1 MTEKFDIDSKD
12 DDLIETFELWL
23 KESTTYHDE
32 IKKSQEKSLE
42 YYNGNQTDRDAIPT
56 HEPNTVENRI
66 FEGVETLVP
75 VATANAHQFIVLP
88 GSDNEK
94 AVSKAEKLQKVLTR
108 KFQTLNIQEKLE
120 WTTRDMLLMRF
131 GVLKY
136 CWSETKDDIDVEYK
150 DPRNIY
156 VPKLKTR
163 DPYEVPYL
171 IELQEYSEKEME
183 EYFPEADLEELGQG
197 VLSGSKTGQGENA
210 HNRKTYKVW
219 EVWTDEMVAWICNKE
234 VLEKKP
240 NPYWDF
246 EGDEKKEVVS
256 ITKEGKLKRKPRMF
270 FRNHLDRPEKPF
282 VFFAT
287 FNASD
292 GPLPETSLAEI
303 AIPLQDDI
311 NTQKRQIQFNLR
323 QMGNGQAII
332 DSDAMSEEEAA
343 NITNETGLIIR
354 GEGIASGSKFKR
366 EPGLPLPNSHFAN
379 LQHSEAT
386 FDNILGTHSAT
397 RGQAQAKTLGQ
408 DMLSRQQDYS
418 RIDLIT
424 RVLNRGV
431 NRLANGL
438 VQLMKLYYTDTHVIK
453 ILGEENTVEFIKLN
467 RDDIEDHI
475 EIEVKDGNTLPMD
488 EVQLRNEAVQLWQ
501 LQALDPVTLYER
513 LKFPNPEKAAERL
526 IAWTQGQLTMESNA
540 RIQEAQATSQLGAT
554 QPAPSGGTDNL
565 NKPKRGVET
574 PANVMQRAT
583 QGLGGTAPT
592 PKGTPKQ

>member
-1 MTEKFDIDSKD
+1 MNEKFDINTDE
-12 DDLIETFELWL
+12 DDLIETFEMWL
-23 KESTTYHDE
+23 KESETYHGE
-32 IKKSQEKSLE
+32 MLKAQERSLE

-56 HEPNTVENRI
+56 HEPNTVENRV

-75 VATANAHQFIVLP
+75 VATTNAHQFIVLP
-88 GSDNEK
+88 GSDTEK
-94 AVSKAEKLQKVLTR
+94 SVEKAEKLQKVLSR
-108 KFQTLNIQEKLE
+108 KYHTLGIQEKLE
-120 WTTRDMLLMRF
+120 WTTRDILLMRF

-136 CWSETKDDIDVEYK
+136 CWSEVKDDIDVEYK
-150 DPRNIY
+150 DPRDIF
-156 VPKLKTR
+156 VPKLKVR
-163 DPYEVPYL
+163 DPHELPYV

-183 EYFPEADLEELGQG
+183 EYFPDADLEDLGPTMG
-197 VLSGSKTGQGENA
+197 NKTGQGENA
-210 HNRKTYKVW
+210 YNRKIYRVY
-219 EVWTDEMVAWICNKE
+219 EVWTDEMVAWICNKKL
-234 VLEKKP
+234 LEKKP

-246 EGDEKKEVVS
+246 EGDEKKEIVAV
-256 ITKEGKLKRKPRMF
+256 TKEGKLKRKPRMF
-270 FRNHLDRPEKPF
+270 FRNHLDKPEKPY

-287 FNASD
+287 FNVSK
-292 GPLPETSLAEI
+292 GPLPETCLIETAM
-303 AIPLQDDI
+303 PLQDDI
-311 NTQKRQIQFNLR
+311 NTQKRQIQLNLR
-323 QMGNGQAII
+323 QMGNGQVVMDA
-332 DSDAMSEEEAA
+332 DAMSEEEAA
-343 NITNETGLIIR
+343 NITNETGLMIR
-354 GEGIASGSKFKR
+354 GESIASGNKYR
-366 EPGLPLPNSHFAN
+366 RDPGLPLPNSHFSN

-418 RIDLIT
+418 RIDLVT
-424 RVLNRGV
+424 RILNRGV
-431 NRLANGL
+431 NKLANGL

-453 ILGEENTVEFIKLN
+453 ILGEEATVEFIRLN
-467 RDDIEDHI
+467 RDDIEDHV

-540 RIQEAQATSQLGAT
+540 RIQEAQATAQVAPP
-554 QPAPSGGTDNL
+554 PAAKGTDNL
-565 NKPKRGVET
+565 KKPERGVET

-583 QGLGGTAPT
+583 QGMGGTAPT